1 VAVTRKTRDGKE
13 RVLMPKYL
21 VNASYTIE
29 GARGLRTE
37 GGTKREHVLRLSV
50 EGLGGKL
57 ESFYYTLGEHDV
69 VAIVDLPDVVS
80 VAALSL
86 AVTASGGA
94 RCSTTPLL
102 TSSEMDHAAD
112 RKTAYRPPGIG

>member
-1 VAVTRKTRDGKE
+1 
-13 RVLMPKYL
+13 MPKYL
-21 VNASYTIE
+21 VNASYTLE
-29 GARGLRTE
+29 GAKGLRTD

-57 ESFYYTLGEHDV
+57 EAFYYTLGDRDV
-69 VAIVDLPDVVS
+69 VAIIDMPDVVS

-102 TSSEMDHAAD
+102 TASEMDHAAD
-112 RKTAYRPPGIG
+112 RKTAYRAPGVA